1 MDNLIAQLTKR
12 LSDRSHASLFMLLP
26 SVMFSHNDEI
36 FEKKVK
42 ETGKNFLGSDINYAA
57 RKNFLQEIEKLRKRV
72 PVQRQQ

>member
-1 MDNLIAQLTKR
+1 
-12 LSDRSHASLFMLLP
+12 MLLP
-26 SVMFSHNDEI
+26 SAMFSHNDEI
-36 FEKKVK
+36 FEKKVQ